1 MGIADRYYMRQNSG
15 GLNWSGTVALIIALI
30 VTFILQL
37 VVLSPGFTDGCLAL
51 SLHGIQRGFVW
62 ELLTFQFLHG
72 GWIHLLV
79 NCWAIYVFGREVEW
93 ALGKPRFFTLYFLSG
108 AVGGLLQMLGAWLWP
123 GHLGGAVVGASA
135 GAFGL
140 VAVFAMLDPERQLTM
155 LLYFVLPIRMRAK
168 TLLLLSLLLAGLGIA
183 FPNSIFG
190 GNVAHAAH
198 LGGIL
203 CGLAWVKLGWH
214 RDYVRLPLEKW
225 LDGGR
230 QWHPFRAR
238 QRKRE
243 LVKAASLKLPR
254 WRSQPEDADL
264 PSEEFI
270 SREVDPILDKI
281 SAHGIQSL
289 TARERE
295 ILEKARAKMTK
306 R

>member
-1 MGIADRYYMRQNSG
+1 MLEDRDYMRQAPG
-15 GLNWSGTVALIIALI
+15 GLNWSATVTLIVALVI
-30 VTFILQL
+30 TFLLQL
-37 VVLSPGFTDGCLAL
+37 TVLPPGFAGHYAAL
-51 SLHGIQRGFVW
+51 SLYGIRRGFVW
-62 ELLTFQFLHG
+62 ELLTFQFLHS
-72 GWIHLLV
+72 GWIHLLL

-123 GHLGGAVVGASA
+123 DHLGGAVVGASA

-203 CGLAWVKLGWH
+203 SGLAWVKLGWH
-214 RDYVRLPLEKW
+214 RDYVRLPWEKW
-225 LDGGR
+225 FDGRR
-230 QWHPFRAR
+230 QWHSFRAR

-243 LVKAASLKLPR
+243 LVKAATFKLPR
-254 WRSQPEDADL
+254 GRSQTEDADL

-289 TARERE
+289 TDGERK
-295 ILEKARAKMTK
+295 ILEAARNKMAK